1 MATAEMQAK
10 QAHDLVP
17 SGQLVTFTLDGVEF
31 GLDIDRVQE
40 ITPRTDITPVP
51 GSPSFV
57 MGVVNLRGSIIPVLD
72 SRLRFHLPA
81 KAPTDKTRVIIL
93 NLAGQATGLMVDSVA
108 EVVKLD
114 DFTLRD
120 TPPLV
125 AGVRSDYLAGMVTA
139 GNRLIT
145 LINLEKILDSPE
157 FSERAKLSEAV
168 SSKTAF
174 TSGASEAVVEQVE
187 EELPY
192 VTFVLGKE
200 SFGINL
206 KMVEEI
212 IELPTVTKV
221 PDAPP
226 YVLGVIC
233 LRDQVLPLL
242 DFIQLLK
249 VEPGTPDATTD
260 QGSMVI
266 LLSFGQA
273 KLGIVVD
280 GIQEIIRIRE
290 EDILPPPQTLS
301 EREAADLEGVVLRSD
316 RMVSLLKVLDIITG
330 EDQAKIAAMGT
341 SLIPTV
347 VDEAQATRNDLP
359 LVVFR
364 LGAEAYSLRLHEVRE
379 IIMVGNIT
387 PVPRAPSFIDGVLN
401 LRGDVMPVIDLR
413 ERFGLVRQAATSLSR
428 IVITP
433 IGGVPTGLVVDSV
446 EEVKTVDQRRLEE
459 PPRVTSVGAN
469 AFIEKVARTE
479 EGVVFLLNVQ
489 RLLTDVEGQ
498 QLQAFQG
505 KKKAEK

>member
-1 MATAEMQAK
+1 MATAEVQAR
-10 QAHDLVP
+10 QAHEFVP

-57 MGVVNLRGSIIPVLD
+57 LGVVNLRGSIIPVLD
-72 SRLRFHLPA
+72 SRLRFHLPP
-81 KAPTDKTRVIIL
+81 KDPTDKTRIIIL
-93 NLAGQATGLMVDSVA
+93 GLAGQPTGLMVDSVA

-125 AGVRSDYLAGMVTA
+125 AGVRSEYLAGMVTT
-139 GNRLIT
+139 GDRLIT
-145 LINLEKILDSPE
+145 LINLDKILDSAE
-157 FSERAKLSEAV
+157 FGRREVLAD
-168 SSKTAF
+168 TA
-174 TSGASEAVVEQVE
+174 TGASTFMAQDAAVELVE

-192 VTFVLGKE
+192 VTFTLGRE
-200 SFGINL
+200 SFGIDL
-206 KMVEEI
+206 KLVEEI
-212 IELPTVTKV
+212 IEIPAITKV

-242 DFIQLLK
+242 DFIQLLQ
-249 VEPGTPDATTD
+249 VEPSENPVAGD
-260 QGSMVI
+260 MVI

-301 EREAADLEGVVLRSD
+301 ERESKDLEGVVVRSD

-330 EDQAKIAAMGT
+330 EDQAKIAAMST
-341 SLIPTV
+341 SLIK
-347 VDEAQATRNDLP
+347 DTREENADIHELP

-364 LGAEAYSLRLHEVRE
+364 LGPEAYSLRLHEVRE
-379 IIMVGNIT
+379 IIMVSNIT
-387 PVPRAPSFIDGVLN
+387 PVPRAPSFIEGVLN
-401 LRGDVMPVIDLR
+401 LRGEVMPVIDLR
-413 ERFGLVRQAATSLSR
+413 ERFGLERQKATNLSR

-433 IGGVPTGLVVDSV
+433 IGGVSTGLVVDSV
-446 EEVKTVDQRRLEE
+446 DEVKSVDHRRLEE
-459 PPRVTSVGAN
+459 PPKVTSVGAN
-469 AFIEKVARTE
+469 AFIEKVARTDQ
-479 EGVVFLLNVQ
+479 GVVFLLNVQ

-498 QLQAFQG
+498 QLQVFQG
-505 KKKAEK
+505 KKKG

>member
-1 MATAEMQAK
+1 MPTEEIQAK
-10 QAHDLVP
+10 QALELVP

-40 ITPRTDITPVP
+40 ITPRTNITNVP

-57 MGVVNLRGSIIPVLD
+57 LGVVNLRGMIIPVLD
-72 SRLRFHLPA
+72 SRQRFHLPA
-81 KAPTDKTRVIIL
+81 KEATDKTRIIVIG
-93 NLAGQATGLMVDSVA
+93 LAGQPTGLMVDSVS

-145 LINLEKILDSPE
+145 LINLEKILDSSE
-157 FSERAKLSEAV
+157 FGERELLVEA
-168 SSKTAF
+168 STNNTF
-174 TSGASEAVVEQVE
+174 ISGATETIVDLAE

-192 VTFVLGKE
+192 VTFTLGKE
-200 SFGINL
+200 HFGINL

-242 DFIQLLK
+242 DFIQLLQ
-249 VEPGTPDATTD
+249 VEPTEAPV
-260 QGSMVI
+260 QGDMVI
-266 LLSFGQA
+266 LLAFGSA

-316 RMVSLLKVLDIITG
+316 HMVSLLKVLDIITG
-330 EDQAKIAAMGT
+330 EDQAKIAAMST
-341 SLIPTV
+341 SLMPTNTE
-347 VDEAQATRNDLP
+347 DAQAASHELP

-364 LGAEAYSLRLHEVRE
+364 LGQEAYSLRLMEVRE
-379 IIMVGNIT
+379 IIMVTNIT
-387 PVPRAPSFIDGVLN
+387 PVPRAPSFIEGVLN
-401 LRGDVMPVIDLR
+401 LRGEVMPVIDLR
-413 ERFGLVRQAATSLSR
+413 ERFGLPRQKATSLSR

-433 IGGVPTGLVVDSV
+433 IGGVSTGLVVDSV
-446 EEVKTVDQRRLEE
+446 EEVKSVDLRRLEE
-459 PPRVTSVGAN
+459 PPKVTSVGAN

-479 EGVVFLLNVQ
+479 DAVVFLLNVQ
-489 RLLTDVEGQ
+489 RLLTDVEGH

-505 KKKAEK
+505 KKKG

>member
-1 MATAEMQAK
+1 MATAEIQAK
-10 QAHDLVP
+10 QALDIVP
-17 SGQLVTFTLDGVEF
+17 SGQLVTFTLDEVEF

-40 ITPRTDITPVP
+40 ITPRSDITPVP

-57 MGVVNLRGSIIPVLD
+57 LGIVNLRGSIIPVLD
-72 SRLRFHLPA
+72 SRLRFHLPPKPSTA
-81 KAPTDKTRVIIL
+81 KTRIIIL
-93 NLAGQATGLMVDSVA
+93 DLGGQPTGLMVDSVS

-139 GNRLIT
+139 ANRLIT
-145 LINLEKILDSPE
+145 LINLEKILDSAE
-157 FSERAKLSEAV
+157 FSEKMLLTEKGGGSGLF
-168 SSKTAF
+168 S
-174 TSGASEAVVEQVE
+174 SGATAAVAEQVE

-192 VTFVLGKE
+192 VTFTLGQE

-242 DFIQLLK
+242 DFIQLLQA
-249 VEPGTPDATTD
+249 EPSEKPVAGD
-260 QGSMVI
+260 MVI

-301 EREAADLEGVVLRSD
+301 EREAKDLEGVVLRSD

-330 EDQAKIAAMGT
+330 EDQAKIAAMST
-341 SLIPTV
+341 SLMTQET
-347 VDEAQATRNDLP
+347 DDAQAAAAHELP

-364 LGAEAYSLRLHEVRE
+364 LGNEAFSLRLHEVRE

-387 PVPRAPSFIDGVLN
+387 PIPRAPSFIEGVLN
-401 LRGDVMPVIDLR
+401 LRGEVMPVIDLR
-413 ERFGLVRQAATSLSR
+413 ERFGLPRLATTSVSR

-433 IGGVPTGLVVDSV
+433 IGGVSTGLIVDSV
-446 EEVKTVDQRRLEE
+446 DEVKSVDLRRLED
-459 PPRVTSVGAN
+459 PPKVSAVGAN
-469 AFIEKVARTE
+469 AFIEKVARVD
-479 EGVVFLLNVQ
+479 EGVIFLLNVQ
-489 RLLTDVEGQ
+489 CLLTEVEGQ
-498 QLQAFQG
+498 QLQVFQG
-505 KKKAEK
+505 KRKG